1 MNTRAGKRRSWQR
14 YSEGWQVGLGVV
26 FVCAL
31 GALLVVPRQ
40 VEPDQPPPAVID
52 RAEQRQQ
59 LELEQ
64 QRAAQARAGLP
75 LDVRSVGE
83 AFRRFGRLSAE
94 GEATGLI
101 KSQLRRLAQVAI
113 ERQGGEKLLELRAL
127 QTTLFL
133 GAISGS
139 GDQPAAELR
148 ELGGSFY
155 AAGRQ
160 RGWFPPEALE
170 ADARELGTVFHVYW
184 GEALGLGQ
192 QYPYAPTLNEWRV
205 YYRFLLSRPLARGAE
220 RRGDVERKL
229 GYVAALARQD
239 RDYPAHLARGV
250 LLYQGG
256 AFADSAAELA
266 AHLREHSD
274 GPWALRAQNYLAA
287 CGAALSD

>member
-1 MNTRAGKRRSWQR
+1 MTTPAGKQRGWQP
-14 YSEGWQVGLGVV
+14 YTEGWQVGLGVV

-31 GALLVVPRQ
+31 GAWLVVPRK

-59 LELEQ
+59 LEIER
-64 QRAAQARAGLP
+64 QRADRARAGLP

-83 AFRRFGRLSAE
+83 AFRRFGHLSAD
-94 GEATGLI
+94 GGSTGPI
-101 KSQLRRLAQVAI
+101 RSQLRRLTQVAI
-113 ERQGGEKLLELRAL
+113 ERQGSERLLELRAL
-127 QTTLFL
+127 QTTLFI
-133 GAISGS
+133 AAVAGS

-155 AAGRQ
+155 ALGHA
-160 RGWFPPEALE
+160 RGWFAREA
-170 ADARELGTVFHVYW
+170 ATDARELGTAFHVYW
-184 GEALGLGQ
+184 GEALGLGRF
-192 QYPYAPTLNEWRV
+192 PYAPTLNEWRV
-205 YYRFLLSRPLARGAE
+205 YYRFLLSRPLATGDD

-239 RDYPAHLARGV
+239 GEYPAHLARGV

-256 AFADSAAELA
+256 AFADSAAELT
-266 AHLREHSD
+266 AHLRQHPD

-287 CGAALSD
+287 CGAALSE

>member
-1 MNTRAGKRRSWQR
+1 MRVLAGKRGRWQT
-14 YSEGWQVGLGVV
+14 YTEGWQVGLGVV

-31 GALLVVPRQ
+31 GALLVVPRK
-40 VEPDQPPPAVID
+40 VEPDQPPPASID
-52 RAEQRQQ
+52 RAQQRGELQ
-59 LELEQ
+59 LEQ
-64 QRAAQARAGLP
+64 QRAERARAGLP

-83 AFRRFGRLSAE
+83 AFRRFGRVSAE
-94 GEATGLI
+94 GESTGPV

-113 ERQGGEKLLELRAL
+113 ERQGSEKLLELRAL
-127 QTTLFL
+127 QTALFIT
-133 GAISGS
+133 AVTAS
-139 GDQPAAELR
+139 GDQPAVELR

-160 RGWFPPEALE
+160 RGWFPPEDVAP
-170 ADARELGTVFHVYW
+170 DPRELGTLFHVYW
-184 GEALGLGQ
+184 GEALGLG

-205 YYRFLLSRPLARGAE
+205 YYRFLLSRPLADGAE

-250 LLYQGG
+250 LFYRGG
-256 AFADSAAELA
+256 AFADAAAELTT
-266 AHLREHSD
+266 HLQQHPD

-287 CGAALSD
+287 CGAALSE

>member
-1 MNTRAGKRRSWQR
+1 MNAPAGKQRSWQA
-14 YSEGWQVGLGVV
+14 YTEGWQVGLGVV

-31 GALLVVPRQ
+31 GALLVVPRK

-52 RAEQRQQ
+52 RAEQRRE

-64 QRAAQARAGLP
+64 QRATRARAGLP
-75 LDVRSVGE
+75 LDVRAVGE
-83 AFRRFGRLSAE
+83 AFRRFGRVSTD
-94 GEATGLI
+94 GESTGPL
-101 KSQLRRLAQVAI
+101 KGQLRRLAQVAI
-113 ERQGGEKLLELRAL
+113 ERQGSEKLLELRAL
-127 QTTLFL
+127 QTELFIT
-133 GAISGS
+133 AITSL
-139 GDQPAAELR
+139 GDQPAGELR

-155 AAGRQ
+155 AAGRE
-160 RGWFPPEALE
+160 RGWFPPEEVAQ
-170 ADARELGTVFHVYW
+170 DAGELGTLFHVYW

-192 QYPYAPTLNEWRV
+192 HYPYAPTLNEWRV
-205 YYRFLLSRPLARGAE
+205 YYRFLLSRPLAEGAE

-250 LLYQGG
+250 LLYRGG
-256 AFADSAAELA
+256 AFADSAAELT
-266 AHLREHSD
+266 AHLRQHPD